1 MFKKIFRF
9 TLLSIAAAATFS
21 FLKFANGNSPL
32 FCFADEIEI
41 YFYDGSFC
49 EGVSASFSEYPFIKG
64 ITGESCVISCDDEK
78 KPSDIAKKLGGKIL
92 FSESTEEGVSYYGYS
107 DKVKYKKRING
118 KVVNFQIFCCE
129 SRMKI
134 GLPLIFGSF

>member
-1 MFKKIFRF
+1 MFKRIISF
-9 TLLSIAAAATFS
+9 TVLSIAAAATFS
-21 FLKFANGNSPL
+21 FLKFANRTSPL
-32 FCFADEIEI
+32 FGFAEEIEI

-49 EGVSASFSEYPFIKG
+49 EGVNAIASEYPFIKG
-64 ITGESCVISCDDEK
+64 ITGESCVISCGNEK
-78 KPSDIAKKLGGKIL
+78 KPKDIAKELGGKIL

-107 DKVKYKKRING
+107 DNVKYKKRVNG

-129 SRMKI
+129 SRMKV